1 MLQHHH
7 GRVSRALLELFPHIG
22 YEKTELWARG
32 IPPSYRIL
40 NLQHINILIDLKD
53 CRDAKKRSKLFE
65 EFARVSELIP
75 SLPDVVMLQATSK
88 LSYLPLFYFYFV
100 PPFFILIL
108 SLSIL
113 FLFDLLEYIPS
124 HELTPPLFFILHG
137 RRGIVENAC

>member
-53 CRDAKKRSKLFE
+53 CRDAKQRSKLFE
-65 EFARVSELIP
+65 EFARVS
-75 SLPDVVMLQATSK
+75 
-88 LSYLPLFYFYFV
+88 
-100 PPFFILIL
+100 
-108 SLSIL
+108 
-113 FLFDLLEYIPS
+113 
-124 HELTPPLFFILHG
+124 
-137 RRGIVENAC
+137 